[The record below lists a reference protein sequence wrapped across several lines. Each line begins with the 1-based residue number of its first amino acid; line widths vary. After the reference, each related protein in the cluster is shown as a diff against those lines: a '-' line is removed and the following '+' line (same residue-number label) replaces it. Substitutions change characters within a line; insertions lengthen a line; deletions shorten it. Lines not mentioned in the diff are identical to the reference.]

1 MQTDIKQRE
10 MTTLA
15 QCDSL
20 IKGGQGA
27 KASAGG
33 MNDAVNST
41 EAIRT
46 WKEHLM
52 QPEDLAK
59 KLDSDAAK
67 GLS

>member
-1 MQTDIKQRE
+1 

-20 IKGGQGA
+20 IKGGAGA

-33 MNDAVNST
+33 MSDAVSST

-46 WKEHLM
+46 WKEHL
-52 QPEDLAK
+52 L
-59 KLDSDAAK
+59 
-67 GLS
+67 